1 MNTFTNLIKSAT
13 ILLISAT
20 STTATTAQIHFE
32 NEGSYGL
39 FGTPANLQCDGK
51 TQLFLYNSK
60 YDFSNGEE
68 NTFKFLDNDF
78 QIEKEFSFKPTPISS
93 TTVYQ
98 ERKVN
103 GYTEDIIVYKPEDYY
118 GYYESWGTGKSLEEF
133 CEYWNTHL
141 DQGYGQSGVSNIK
154 PEDFIT
160 IKGIYFLP
168 NEVVKIPTIDYPDF
182 ETRGITYNPQ
192 DGLIIGGVY
201 YRYATLSDQWETV
214 NEEERVSRYS
224 NIEISSYNNFDN
236 ATGCELYI
244 SQNFFN
250 DDKKYEFLVPI
261 YARNT
266 ESNIRYTDYLSSHY
280 GEEEY
285 AYEREITYDI
295 YLQGYNVV
303 NEDGN
308 ILHTFYVP
316 NDEGVMYCEMFTF
329 NNKNYVCVYQ
339 EPYDAHVTYTDIYE
353 INNQTNSIQKVQQ
366 LSGIS
371 IQPRTPHRNEPIMVE
386 LLDKEA
392 DKNLEV
398 IVTSANGRVVERTT
412 LRAGNKSLRL
422 NTSRMDAGLYN
433 VTVLKNGQKVENAKV
448 IVR

>member
-39 FGTPANLQCDGK
+39 FGIPANLQCDGK
-51 TQLFLYNSK
+51 TQLFL
-60 YDFSNGEE
+60 SNYHASSGEE

-78 QIEKEFSFKPTPISS
+78 QIEKEFSFKPTPISK

-118 GYYESWGTGKSLEEF
+118 GYYESWETGKSLEEF
-133 CEYWNTHL
+133 CEYWNAYL
-141 DQGYGQSGVSNIK
+141 DQGYGQSGISNIK

-168 NEVVKIPTIDYPDF
+168 SGVVMIPTIDYPDF
-182 ETRGITYNPQ
+182 ETSGLTYNPQ

-214 NEEERVSRYS
+214 NEEERVSSYS
-224 NIEISSYNNFDN
+224 DVELSSYNNFDN

-250 DDKKYEFLVPI
+250 DDEKYEFLVPV

-266 ESNIRYTDYLSSHY
+266 ESNIRYTDYLSLHY

-308 ILHTFYVP
+308 ILHTFYLP
-316 NDEGVMYCEMFTF
+316 NDEGMSYCEMFTF

-339 EPYDAHVTYTDIYE
+339 EPYDEHVHYTDIYE

-433 VTVLKNGQKVENAKV
+433 VTVLKNGQKVENAKI

>member
-1 MNTFTNLIKSAT
+1 MNTFTNLIKSAVVLFIAAT
-13 ILLISAT
+13 IAT
-20 STTATTAQIHFE
+20 PSTAQIHFE
-32 NEGSYGL
+32 NEGSYELSGIP
-39 FGTPANLQCDGK
+39 GNLQCNGK
-51 TQLFLYNSK
+51 TQLFLFNY
-60 YDFSNGEE
+60 YLSNEEE
-68 NTFKFLDNDF
+68 NTFKFLDSEF
-78 QIEKEFSFKPTPISS
+78 QIEKEFSFKPTPVSKTI
-93 TTVYQ
+93 VYQ
-98 ERKVN
+98 ERKTD
-103 GYTEDIIVYKPEDYY
+103 GYTESIDTLEY
-118 GYYESWGTGKSLEEF
+118 GYRDQLEPGLSLEAVHS
-133 CEYWNTHL
+133 YLDYTLHL
-141 DQGYGQSGVSNIK
+141 
-154 PEDFIT
+154 ECDFESCFISD
-160 IKGIYFLP
+160 GLYFVP
-168 NEVVKIPTIDYPDF
+168 VEIVGIPTVDYTVEESGFAYYPNNGRVV
-182 ETRGITYNPQ
+182 EARCTRQ
-192 DGLIIGGVY
+192 VK
-201 YRYATLSDQWETV
+201 LSDQWETV

-250 DDKKYEFLVPI
+250 DDEKYEFLVPV

-266 ESNIRYTDYLSSHY
+266 EGNIRYTDYLSLHY

-295 YLQGYNVV
+295 YLQGYDVV

-316 NDEGVMYCEMFTF
+316 NDEGMSYCEMFTF
-329 NNKNYVCVYQ
+329 NNKNYVCVYRQ
-339 EPYDAHVTYTDIYE
+339 PYDVHVSYTDIYE